1 VLVLRTESLE
11 QDFLALDRY
20 LGGYDRAVEGHPRVR
35 FLQPQNPHLVTRQVG
50 GALSAV
56 GKLRLCCAL
65 RDEIGIYVRL
75 LQLAVN
81 LEDSSKLDTLN
92 QVASSCGVSNLS
104 ELSTERRCEELE

>member
-11 QDFLALDRY
+11 QDFVALDRY
-20 LGGYDRAVEGHPRVR
+20 LGGDDDRDDQPIR
-35 FLQPQNPHLVTRQVG
+35 FLEPQNQHLVTGQVHHG
-50 GALSAV
+50 TTLSSSVA
-56 GKLRLCCAL
+56 KLQLCCAI
-65 RDEIGIYVRL
+65 RDEIDIYVRL

-104 ELSTERRCEELE
+104 ELCSSIQ